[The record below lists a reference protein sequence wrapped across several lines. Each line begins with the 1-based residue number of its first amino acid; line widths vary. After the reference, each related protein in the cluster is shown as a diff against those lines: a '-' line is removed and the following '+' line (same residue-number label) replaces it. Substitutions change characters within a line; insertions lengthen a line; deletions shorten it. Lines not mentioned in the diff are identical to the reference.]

1 MRAVIDDKL
10 VDNEVEILLQ
20 SRNTV
25 AIAIQELVDLI
36 DNKSREISKED
47 QQLRIR
53 LRRELN
59 GTFSKTDKLAIK
71 VTNAV
76 NSIQERLG
84 SEPNSRFT

>member
-1 MRAVIDDKL
+1 VRAVIDDKL

-84 SEPNSRFT
+84 KFAKLE

>member
-1 MRAVIDDKL
+1 VRAVIDDKL